1 MTTMPTGASGPKV
14 PPSYPPRT
22 PPPQKKPVEAPRPR
36 PAAKPVARTS
46 PPGALVRG
54 RAAAS

>member
-1 MTTMPTGASGPKV
+1 MTTMPARAGGPKV

-36 PAAKPVARTS
+36 PATKPAART
-46 PPGALVRG
+46 PLPGARVRG